1 MGLWRSPE
9 NEVNTGIKRL
19 SGDGEVQFTRKPDEM
34 RCVRVGLNDPDSM
47 SYFHISDTWAK

>member
-1 MGLWRSPE
+1 MGLWRSPG

-19 SGDGEVQFTRKPDEM
+19 SGDGEVQFTRKSDEV
-34 RCVRVGLNDPDSM
+34 CVRVGLNDPDSM